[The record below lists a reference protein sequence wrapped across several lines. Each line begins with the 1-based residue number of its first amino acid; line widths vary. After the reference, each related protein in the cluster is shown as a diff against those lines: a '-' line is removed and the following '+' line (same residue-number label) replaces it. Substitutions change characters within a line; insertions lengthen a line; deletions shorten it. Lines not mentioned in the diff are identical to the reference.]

1 MTDTVRLPYRLP
13 LLFAPVIL
21 LALVIACGG
30 GNEET
35 STGSTPTPTQ
45 PAVAATA
52 TAAPAESIAASS
64 NCPPPS
70 GTAPEVTVKKY
81 DQRPAMAIDPA
92 KKYTATVKTVRGD
105 FTIEFRPDLAPEH
118 VNSFVFLA
126 RDHYYDGVTFHRVL
140 PGFVAQTGDPT
151 GTGSGGPGYTVPAE
165 FTTTVK
171 FERGSVGMARTNDFN
186 SAGSQ
191 FFINYAATPSL
202 DGQYTIFGQVTQG
215 MDVVDCIT
223 PRDPSRNA
231 NAPAGDAI
239 ISIDI
244 AEQ

>member
-1 MTDTVRLPYRLP
+1 MRDTIRTPYRLA

-30 GNEET
+30 GEEET

-45 PAVAATA
+45 PAVAAT
-52 TAAPAESIAASS
+52 TAAAATESPAASS
-64 NCPPPS
+64 NCPPPT
-70 GTAPEVTVKKY
+70 GTAPEVQMKSY
-81 DQRPAMAIDPA
+81 SQRPEMTIDPA
-92 KKYTATVKTVRGD
+92 KKYTATINTPLGDIVIELFADKTPKTV
-105 FTIEFRPDLAPEH
+105 
-118 VNSFVFLA
+118 NNFVFLA

-140 PGFVAQTGDPT
+140 PGFVAQAGDPT

-165 FTTTVK
+165 FSNEPFV
-171 FERGSVGMARTNDFN
+171 RGVLGMARTPDPN

-191 FFINYAATPSL
+191 WFITLGDAHSL
-202 DGQYTIFGQVTQG
+202 DGQYTVFGKVTAG
-215 MDVVDCIT
+215 LDVVDCIT

-231 NAPAGDAI
+231 SAPAGDAI

-244 AEQ
+244 AEG